1 MKIRD
6 VFPAVY
12 AGRYSQEVETFW
24 EQDYHPADQH
34 LVFVLEDIFTVECAL
49 AQELTLDE
57 FRKHINLIFDDI
69 IIAKKHP
76 AMVLPFAGLDLLLL
90 IHGAKAA
97 GTYNQR
103 GAMLDVFDCL
113 TKSLYGRTM
122 KNGEQYE
129 SQPERLWRF
138 ANPQSWQFA
147 LGVDV
152 LQIITLWL
160 GQLFY
165 YSRSFSGL
173 SQLCQDFLE
182 LSIKWAAEVIRAT
195 TMDGAFLLTQL
206 YAWTTEYQQPDK
218 AKDILDIIS
227 TVYSELS
234 WGPLSAEKQHL
245 GVHLVLTSKQPAQ
258 RESIYA
264 ELKAHGTLSAQDKM
278 QIACEIDNSIDAIK
292 TNFDAILTAVREFSH
307 EVEARAKTLIDIT
320 YEKSRLF
327 KVLNNVILTLC
338 QHAATTELATLLT
351 AYYHPDADWAPRD
364 SILFILPNA
373 KDGVLYCAKGGLA
386 VYEQDNV
393 VAVPVLVDMANQAL
407 SQLHVLRGT
416 PGQITPV
423 PERTIGFPILPLG
436 REFERTVS
444 SFYNLRKLGQLDIS
458 GVTALCP
465 FNFNQL
471 PLQALMLKEL
481 QVTFPIYTSLQ
492 NKGAYPRPRHVLFW
506 QGSSVTSE
514 MEGNA
519 LAYIFEKAGIKLT
532 VLVEGT
538 ATKQDFIDAY
548 RSPDYDIIW
557 VSSHGERG
565 YYEPD
570 NSSFALSHTEAVSL
584 TELAAITVQHPHVR
598 LLFLNVCE
606 GGANTQIG
614 EFLNVGFGHVVT
626 SDNQDVLS
634 HLWMADSLV
643 AMLLGALVAEG
654 LCQSGATY
662 FSAYQSAL
670 LTLIAG
676 EAGIINKL
684 TSIEPETQHPA
695 ITALID
701 RLQYSSNA
709 DLSNILKW
717 GSAVYFS

>member
-12 AGRYSQEVETFW
+12 AGRYSQEVEAFW
-24 EQDYHPADQH
+24 QQDYNPADRH
-34 LVFVLEDIFTVECAL
+34 LMFVLEDIFTVECAL

-76 AMVLPFAGLDLLLL
+76 AMVLPLAGLDLLLL
-90 IHGAKAA
+90 IHGSKAA
-97 GTYNQR
+97 GAYNQR
-103 GAMLDVFDCL
+103 GTMLDVFDCL
-113 TKSLYGRTM
+113 TKSLYGRAM
-122 KNGEQYE
+122 ENGEQYV

-147 LGVDV
+147 LSVDV

-173 SQLCQDFLE
+173 SQWCQDFLDKT
-182 LSIKWAAEVIRAT
+182 IKWAAEVIRAT

-206 YAWTTEYQQPDK
+206 YAWTIEYQQPDK
-218 AKDILDIIS
+218 AKQILDIIS
-227 TVYSELS
+227 TLYSELG

-258 RESIYA
+258 RHAIYS
-264 ELKAHGTLSAQDKM
+264 ELKAHGVLSAQDKM
-278 QIACEIDNSIDAIK
+278 QIACEMDNSIDAIK
-292 TNFDAILTAVREFSH
+292 TDFDAILLAVREFSR
-307 EVEARAKTLIDIT
+307 EVEARAKTLIDVT

-327 KVLNNVILTLC
+327 KVLNSVILALC
-338 QHAATTELATLLT
+338 QHAATTELAALLI

-364 SILFILPNA
+364 SILFVLPNA
-373 KDGVLYCAKGGLA
+373 KEGVFYCAKDALA
-386 VYEQDNV
+386 FHEQDNV
-393 VAVPVLVDMANQAL
+393 VAVPVLVDMANRAL
-407 SQLHVLRGT
+407 SQLHILRGI
-416 PGQITPV
+416 PGQIAPV
-423 PERTIGFPILPLG
+423 PERTIGFPVLPLG
-436 REFERTVS
+436 RDFERTIS
-444 SFYNLRKLGQLDIS
+444 SFYNFKKLGQLDLTAI
-458 GVTALCP
+458 TALCP

-492 NKGAYPRPRHVLFW
+492 NKVAFQSPRHVLFW

-519 LAYIFEKAGIKLT
+519 LAYIFEKAGVKLT
-532 VLVEGT
+532 VLVEDT
-538 ATKQDFIDAY
+538 ATKQDLIDAY

-557 VSSHGERG
+557 VSSHGKRG

-570 NSSFALSHTEAVSL
+570 NSSFALSHTEEVSL
-584 TELAAITVQHPHVR
+584 TELAAITVQHPQVR

-614 EFLNVGFGHVVT
+614 EFLNVGFGHMLT
-626 SDNQDVLS
+626 SHNQDVLS

-643 AMLLGALVAEG
+643 AMLLGALIAEG
-654 LCQSGATY
+654 LCRPGATY
-662 FSAYQSAL
+662 FSVYQSAL

-676 EAGIINKL
+676 EASIIDRL
-684 TSIEPETQHPA
+684 AALEPESPPLA

-701 RLQYSSNA
+701 RLQYNSNA

-717 GSAVYFS
+717 GSAVYFT